1 MSADGPGK
9 VLVIACGAVANE
21 LVRIR
26 RLNDWQAV
34 EIQCLPAE
42 LHNRPERIA
51 PAVERKIM
59 ENEGRFERI
68 VIGYADCGTGGLL
81 DEVARRH
88 GVDRIP
94 GAHCYEFF
102 AGAGRFA
109 ELAERDAATFYLT
122 DYLARNFTRLI
133 VKGMGIDRH
142 PELKDML
149 FGNYRRLVYLAQS
162 DDAALDRDAAE
173 AAAFLGL
180 EYERVP
186 TGLDAFESAL
196 EALV

>member
-1 MSADGPGK
+1 MSSNAPGK

-68 VIGYADCGTGGLL
+68 VIGYADCGS
-81 DEVARRH
+81 
-88 GVDRIP
+88 
-94 GAHCYEFF
+94 GACWMRWR
-102 AGAGRFA
+102 AGTASIASRA
-109 ELAERDAATFYLT
+109 PTVTSSSPVPADSP
-122 DYLARNFTRLI
+122 NWPSVTR
-133 VKGMGIDRH
+133 
-142 PELKDML
+142 PP
-149 FGNYRRLVYLAQS
+149 S
-162 DDAALDRDAAE
+162 
-173 AAAFLGL
+173 
-180 EYERVP
+180 
-186 TGLDAFESAL
+186 T
-196 EALV
+196 